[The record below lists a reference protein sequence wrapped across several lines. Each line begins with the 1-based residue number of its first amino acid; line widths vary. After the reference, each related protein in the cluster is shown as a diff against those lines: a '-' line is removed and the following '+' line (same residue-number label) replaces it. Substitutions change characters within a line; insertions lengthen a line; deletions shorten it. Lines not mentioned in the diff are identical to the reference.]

1 MKLLEGSNIGVPLV
15 YLVTDGSVENERE
28 ICNSMKESCSRKEK
42 SISPRISTFGIGKY
56 KDCSSFCLLLL
67 I

>member
-28 ICNSMKESCSRKEK
+28 ICIAMKECCSRKDT
-42 SISPRISTFGIGKY
+42 SISPRISTFGIGN
-56 KDCSSFCLLLL
+56 
-67 I
+67 